1 MAFGQGRYLLIARR
15 TGITGPGC
23 CLDIRDHAS
32 ENSRVATDLVSIP
45 DLLQS
50 PFPEVTLLRDSSH
63 LLTSVHCSRL
73 A

>member
-32 ENSRVATDLVSIP
+32 ENSRVVTDLVSIP
-45 DLLQS
+45 DLS
-50 PFPEVTLLRDSSH
+50 PEPVP
-63 LLTSVHCSRL
+63 
-73 A
+73 

>member
-32 ENSRVATDLVSIP
+32 ENSRVVTDLVSIP
-45 DLLQS
+45 DLS
-50 PFPEVTLLRDSSH
+50 PEPVPRSHTAQGPFSPPYLRPLL
-63 LLTSVHCSRL
+63 
-73 A
+73 